1 MMYGYDTMTI
11 LWSVLLW
18 IVLLAIIIK
27 VILMY
32 TRAFRKGSSEEE
44 YLTSILKARYAKGEI
59 TKEEFEQKKKDLG
72 LT

>member
-1 MMYGYDTMTI
+1 MMYGDTMMM

-27 VILMY
+27 AIFMY
-32 TRAFRKGSSEEE
+32 GLAYRHGGSRE
-44 YLTSILKARYAKGEI
+44 YLINILKARYAKGEI

-72 LT
+72 L